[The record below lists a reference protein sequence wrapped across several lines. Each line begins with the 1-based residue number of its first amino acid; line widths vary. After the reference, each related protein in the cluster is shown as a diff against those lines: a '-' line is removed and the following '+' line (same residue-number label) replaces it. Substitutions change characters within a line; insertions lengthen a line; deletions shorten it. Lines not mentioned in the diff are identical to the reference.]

1 MIWVMN
7 REGQWV
13 QTPAASFDDIE
24 EKIDVPVTLP
34 RYCLTERVASDT
46 AYVDSSDEAA
56 RGPSE
61 SADADCC
68 DANVCGLSAGS
79 TAQALPD
86 DDANL
91 ECGAAAAFACFH
103 PTPTEDD
110 YESGEPV
117 FLKVYQFVELDSW
130 HWTDQ
135 IGFGI
140 YHSAVQVRDVEFS
153 FSRNGIIAQKPS
165 DYENEGT
172 SGTGATSRSRAP
184 NSECTLCLSGFR
196 LRVGARDLSR
206 HDPSPALKVPS
217 LAEADGRRRFRI
229 RKLQHADAQLQLVQ
243 QRVDI
248 QTDGQPCTGMAQSRG
263 AFRCPH
269 RYSRRTSR
277 NPPRES
283 PGGSTDR
290 SSLRRA
296 GSERMESRVQVGVV
310 KTEVK
315 FGHLGL

>member
-1 MIWVMN
+1 MRRDRAKAAVSTRPPQPTSARAGRLLGRPERQGGGLAKMIWVMN

-117 FLKVYQFVELDSW
+117 FLKVYQFTQLD
-130 HWTDQ
+130 
-135 IGFGI
+135 
-140 YHSAVQVRDVEFS
+140 
-153 FSRNGIIAQKPS
+153 
-165 DYENEGT
+165 
-172 SGTGATSRSRAP
+172 
-184 NSECTLCLSGFR
+184 
-196 LRVGARDLSR
+196 
-206 HDPSPALKVPS
+206 
-217 LAEADGRRRFRI
+217 
-229 RKLQHADAQLQLVQ
+229 
-243 QRVDI
+243 
-248 QTDGQPCTGMAQSRG
+248 
-263 AFRCPH
+263 
-269 RYSRRTSR
+269 
-277 NPPRES
+277 
-283 PGGSTDR
+283 
-290 SSLRRA
+290 
-296 GSERMESRVQVGVV
+296 
-310 KTEVK
+310 
-315 FGHLGL
+315 